1 MGCSHTIIPASEGH
15 LFACP
20 GSRIGSRVR
29 WIRDKNPQYEATIQ
43 VSDGAGSVGGAT
55 VNGRW
60 LVAGVVVNAG
70 SGTTSGDGFV
80 TINSGRLKGSA
91 ATFCVADVIHAKL
104 SHDAAQNLG
113 AWDCDDGG
121 TPPIAGAHRPSS
133 GETLTRG
140 LKSHRRSA
148 DDRLGTLRSAS
159 PGEGTGCARAV
170 RHSRPHGESEP
181 VARRDAQARPSL
193 RRVRAP
199 AYR

>member
-1 MGCSHTIIPASEGH
+1 MLVASLDVLPTGN
-15 LFACP
+15 
-20 GSRIGSRVR
+20 G
-29 WIRDKNPQYEATIQ
+29 KNPQYEATIQ
-43 VSDGAGSVGGAT
+43 VSGGAGGVGRAT
-55 VNGRW
+55 VNGRRF
-60 LVAGVVVNAG
+60 VDGVVVNAG

-91 ATFCVADVIHAKL
+91 VTFCVAHVIHATL
-104 SHDAAQNLG
+104 SYDGAQNLG

-121 TPPIAGAHRPSS
+121 TPPIAGAHRPSN

-140 LKSHRRSA
+140 LKSHQRSA

-159 PGEGTGCARAV
+159 PEGGSGPRARAV
-170 RHSRPHGESEP
+170 RPRSRPHGESEP
-181 VARRDAQARPSL
+181 VSRRGAQARPSL